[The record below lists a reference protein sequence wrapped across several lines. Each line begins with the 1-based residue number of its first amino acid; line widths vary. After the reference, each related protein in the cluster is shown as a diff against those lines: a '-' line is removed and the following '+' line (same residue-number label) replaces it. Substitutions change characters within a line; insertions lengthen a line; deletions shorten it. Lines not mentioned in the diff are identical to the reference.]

1 MEDYKNNFARN
12 IVYLRKQRGIT
23 QAQLAQS
30 LSYTDKAVSKWERG
44 ESMPDI
50 AAMIQISEMF
60 NVPIDCLIRDLPL
73 SSDDKC
79 CRSNKIINKNRTIIA
94 LLSVM
99 LVFLL
104 ATIVFVVLGLLKI
117 LPLGKLSL
125 IYIYA
130 IPAASIVLLVFNS
143 IWGKGGLNYAII
155 TLLLWS
161 LLFGIYYNFTTE
173 NLWLI
178 FLLGIPSQIII
189 FLWANL
195 KKNPVEA
202 DNK

>member
-104 ATIVFVVLGLLKI
+104 ATIVLDVYKRQ
-117 LPLGKLSL
+117 
-125 IYIYA
+125 A
-130 IPAASIVLLVFNS
+130 RRR
-143 IWGKGGLNYAII
+143 
-155 TLLLWS
+155 
-161 LLFGIYYNFTTE
+161 
-173 NLWLI
+173 
-178 FLLGIPSQIII
+178 
-189 FLWANL
+189 
-195 KKNPVEA
+195 
-202 DNK
+202 